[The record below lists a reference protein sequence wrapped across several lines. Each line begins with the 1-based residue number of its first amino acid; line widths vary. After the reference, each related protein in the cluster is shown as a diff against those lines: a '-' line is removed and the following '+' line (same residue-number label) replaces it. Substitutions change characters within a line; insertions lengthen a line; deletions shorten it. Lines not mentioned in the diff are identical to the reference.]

1 MSVQSNKSHEPSMEE
16 VLASIRRIISEEMEN
31 PSRSNAP
38 QSDGQHFEFPWSQSS
53 SQSSAAPASQPK
65 LPQSAAMRH
74 PFMPAPKTVAV
85 EPVAADDPA
94 PRGPVTQSSAT
105 QNSVNQPSLSNADFL
120 SAYFADIA
128 EKNAVRGV
136 VEPASA
142 PFAEATLPL
151 LGQPQVVTPV
161 IPVQAAPLEAKPVQ
175 APPAADYPFAG
186 IIPLKKLETSTTI
199 QMVPVPVAQ
208 EPVINA
214 PVQGSPIP
222 EAAVTQTGEPVSSSQ
237 MAEPAR
243 PSPVHV
249 ADAMMAAFIQAN
261 LLPAKPEASPASV
274 SENPVVDQPAV
285 EQVLAVETT
294 VVTDGEAPSGSV
306 VADQPEVEAV
316 QTAEA
321 TETDNTGSQ
330 IQGLMS
336 DRTAH
341 VFAASLS
348 SLTQSVKT
356 GNHNGPYP
364 RLDEF
369 VAELMKPLVSDW
381 MDQHLERIVEEAVRD
396 EIKRVSKL
404 ARS

>member
-1 MSVQSNKSHEPSMEE
+1 MPVQSNKSHEPSMEE

-31 PSRSNAP
+31 PSRSTVA

-53 SQSSAAPASQPK
+53 SQPVAPAAQPK

-74 PFMPAPKTVAV
+74 PFMPAPKPASV
-85 EPVAADDPA
+85 EHVAAEQPA
-94 PRGPVTQSSAT
+94 AHALDG
-105 QNSVNQPSLSNADFL
+105 QPSLSNADFL
-120 SAYFADIA
+120 SAYFAEIA
-128 EKNAVRGV
+128 EKNAVRGL
-136 VEPASA
+136 VEPAAAPVAETPLAPLVQPQAVAPAAPVQVA
-142 PFAEATLPL
+142 PFKAE
-151 LGQPQVVTPV
+151 
-161 IPVQAAPLEAKPVQ
+161 PVQT
-175 APPAADYPFAG
+175 PPAPDYPFAG

-199 QMVPVPVAQ
+199 QMVAVPVAQ
-208 EPVINA
+208 ETVRSA
-214 PVQGSPIP
+214 PDQVP
-222 EAAVTQTGEPVSSSQ
+222 QTPEPVLKHPT
-237 MAEPAR
+237 MPEPALQSADSGR

-261 LLPAKPEASPASV
+261 LLPASPDAIAP
-274 SENPVVDQPAV
+274 PVVDHSVTKQPEV
-285 EQVLAVETT
+285 EQILAVATP
-294 VVTDGEAPSGSV
+294 VVKGAEAASEAVATD
-306 VADQPEVEAV
+306 QQEVEAV

-321 TETDNTGSQ
+321 TETDNTETPLS
-330 IQGLMS
+330 GLMS